1 MGNITLIT
9 GGTRSGKSDFALELA
24 ENTSLSAERIFVA
37 TCPKIDDEINERIRK
52 HQEERE
58 GHGWITVEEQLDIY
72 GIIEKIDKPSV
83 VLIDCMTLW
92 VNNLLYNAEMNK
104 HDFSEQDMVK
114 ESKRIVELVRRKKI
128 ELFCVTNEVGMGIVP
143 ADKKSRYY
151 RDLVGKCN
159 KTIATLSDNA
169 FLVSCG
175 IPLKLK

>member
-1 MGNITLIT
+1 MGSVTLIT

-24 ENTSLSAERIFVA
+24 EGVSLARKRIFIA
-37 TCPKIDDEINERIRK
+37 TCPKIDDEITLRIHK

-58 GHGWITVEEQLDIY
+58 GHGWKTIEEQLDIV
-72 GIIEKIDKPSV
+72 GIIEKLDNPSI
-83 VLIDCMTLW
+83 VLVDCMTLW
-92 VNNLLYNAEMNK
+92 VNNIIYNSENNNY
-104 HDFSEQDMVK
+104 DFSEQDMIDEAK
-114 ESKRIVELVRRKKI
+114 KIVELARRKDV

-143 ADKKSRYY
+143 ADKKTRYY

-159 KTIATLSDNA
+159 KTVATLSDNV

>member
-24 ENTSLSAERIFVA
+24 EGESLSAERIFVA
-37 TCPKIDDEINERIRK
+37 TCPKIDDEIKLRIQK
-52 HQEERE
+52 HQEERD
-58 GHGWITVEEQLDIY
+58 GHGWTTIEEQIDITSV
-72 GIIEKIDKPSV
+72 IENLEKPSV

-92 VNNLLYNAEMNK
+92 VNNLLYNAEISDY
-104 HDFSEQDMVK
+104 DFSEQDMVN
-114 ESKRIVELVRRKKI
+114 ESKKLVGLSRSKEV

-159 KTIATLSDNA
+159 KTIATLSDNV

>member
-1 MGNITLIT
+1 MGKITLIT
-9 GGTRSGKSDFALELA
+9 GGTRSGKSDYALELA
-24 ENTSLSAERIFVA
+24 ENTSISATRIFIA
-37 TCPKIDDEINERIRK
+37 TCPKIDDEINLRIAK

-58 GHGWITVEEQLDIY
+58 GHGWVTIEEQFDLAS
-72 GIIEKIDKPSV
+72 IIAKIDKPTV
-83 VLIDCMTLW
+83 VLIDCLTLW
-92 VNNLLYNAEMNK
+92 VNNLLYNAELNEFC
-104 HDFSEQDMVK
+104 FSEQNMVDEAK
-114 ESKRIVELVRRKKI
+114 KIVELTREKEL

-159 KTIATLSDNA
+159 KTIATMSDSV